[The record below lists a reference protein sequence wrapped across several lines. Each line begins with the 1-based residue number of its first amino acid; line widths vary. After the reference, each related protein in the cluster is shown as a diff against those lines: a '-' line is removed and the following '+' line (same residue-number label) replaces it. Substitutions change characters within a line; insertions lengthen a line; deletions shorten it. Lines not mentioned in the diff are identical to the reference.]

1 MTLSSKQANH
11 LVDYAKKNKRFVF
24 CVMQNRFSPT
34 IMWLKK
40 IIEQKKLGRIFSIHV
55 NCFWNRNEKYYK
67 LSDWHG
73 KLELDGGP
81 LYTQFSHFIDI
92 LYWLFGE
99 IKNIV
104 KAEFINFRK
113 SELIDFEDSGFLNFD
128 FSSGAKGTLNYST
141 SIWEKNFES
150 SIIVNAE
157 KGTLKIGG
165 QYMDKLDYC
174 HIENYE
180 KPIINNS
187 DLKCNDYGTY
197 KGSAANHDRVIEN
210 IVNVIYYDLNVYKT
224 KSIRK
229 YSLKK
234 NLDQINWIKG
244 LKIPIFIGGGINQNN
259 VSKIINS
266 VRPDGLDISRSLKN
280 SKNILSSKKLNSFLS
295 QISVA

>member
-1 MTLSSKQANH
+1 
-11 LVDYAKKNKRFVF
+11 
-24 CVMQNRFSPT
+24 MQNRFSPT

-40 IIEQKKLGRIFSIHV
+40 LLNKKIGKIFSIHV
-55 NCFWNRNEKYYK
+55 NCFWNRNEKYYT
-67 LSDWHG
+67 LSDCG

-113 SELIDFEDSGFLNFD
+113 SKLIDFEDSGFLNFD
-128 FSSGAKGTLNYST
+128 FSGGAKERLIIQLVYG
-141 SIWEKNFES
+141 KNFES

-157 KGTLKIGG
+157 KGTIKIGG

-187 DLKCNDYGTY
+187 DLKYDDYGTY

-210 IVNVIYYDLNVYKT
+210 IVNVILNNHEIATSGSEGAKIVE
-224 KSIRK
+224 IIE
-229 YSLKK
+229 K
-234 NLDQINWIKG
+234 NL
-244 LKIPIFIGGGINQNN
+244 
-259 VSKIINS
+259 
-266 VRPDGLDISRSLKN
+266 
-280 SKNILSSKKLNSFLS
+280 
-295 QISVA
+295 